1 MLFKPS
7 RVNNPGA
14 SSGALTYENKIER
27 SKLRGIQPGRQ
38 RLMKTPLTKAALV
51 APILQR
57 RSTNRSGIA
66 IFLTPFR
73 ERGVLCSRL
82 NGPAPIADPAL
93 LLAGAVAVLAFDIL
107 DAEDADIFLS
117 ASSAIGALD

>member
-7 RVNNPGA
+7 R
-14 SSGALTYENKIER
+14 
-27 SKLRGIQPGRQ
+27 
-38 RLMKTPLTKAALV
+38 MKTPLTKAALV

-73 ERGVLCSRL
+73 ERRVLCSRL

-93 LLAGAVAVLAFDIL
+93 LLAGAVAVLTFDIL
-107 DAEDADIFLS
+107 DSEDADIFLS